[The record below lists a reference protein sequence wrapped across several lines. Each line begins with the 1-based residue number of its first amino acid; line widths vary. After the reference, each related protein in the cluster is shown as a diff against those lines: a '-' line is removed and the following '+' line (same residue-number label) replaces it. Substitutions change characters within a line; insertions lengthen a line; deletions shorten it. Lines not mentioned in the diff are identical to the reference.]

1 MSRTRRGCRTASVLL
16 GTAVAAALPAT
27 AEAHHVKSVAITGP
41 PLVGATLT
49 ATVVFN
55 EVAPVEYRWQRCSG
69 PLQRDCDRIQA
80 AADAPT
86 YTLVPADRGAFIA
99 VRVLATADA
108 DTESRWSDLT
118 TVVTDPPAPTP
129 TPSPTPVPTPVPTPE
144 PTPEPEPEPG
154 PGPGPVPGPAPE
166 ALGPGFSQSGTSPL
180 PALSAPSP
188 AAPATAR
195 FLRPFPVV
203 RVKGRLVAGGADVAL
218 LRVQAPAG
226 ATVAVRCDGPGC
238 RLDGRWFGTTRVR
251 ALERVLRAGA
261 RITIRITRPLRIGKY
276 VRLVIRDGSAP
287 KRHDACLLP
296 GSPRPERCP
305 AA

>member
-99 VRVLATADA
+99 VRVLAAADA

-129 TPSPTPVPTPVPTPE
+129 TPSPTPVPTPVAHT
-144 PTPEPEPEPG
+144 
-154 PGPGPVPGPAPE
+154 
-166 ALGPGFSQSGTSPL
+166 
-180 PALSAPSP
+180 
-188 AAPATAR
+188 R
-195 FLRPFPVV
+195 
-203 RVKGRLVAGGADVAL
+203 AD
-218 LRVQAPAG
+218 
-226 ATVAVRCDGPGC
+226 
-238 RLDGRWFGTTRVR
+238 
-251 ALERVLRAGA
+251 AGA
-261 RITIRITRPLRIGKY
+261 RARAGS
-276 VRLVIRDGSAP
+276 GSAVP
-287 KRHDACLLP
+287 SRVRHRRRSAP
-296 GSPRPERCP
+296 ASRSPARPRCRR
-305 AA
+305 